1 MQVQV
6 QVQVQVQY
14 QAVERR
20 DGNNALL
27 PRHIF
32 SQDILMATAT
42 LNASVRTETG
52 KGAARKIRQAGD
64 IPAVIY
70 GHGREPQSLIM
81 NARETDRLLQRIT
94 PGATVIEL
102 NINGSVA
109 KTLIRE
115 IQRHPFK
122 RSIVHIDFQELVA
135 GETVSVRCPIVYLGT
150 PEGVR
155 LEGGILDQVMHELH
169 IEADPS
175 SIPNHI
181 DVDVSGVKL
190 GKSLHV
196 SDLQLPAG
204 IKVLD
209 DPGATVCV
217 VAVSKAG
224 VEATPTE
231 PTVAEPEVIRK
242 LKPDDEK

>member
-1 MQVQV
+1 
-6 QVQVQVQY
+6 
-14 QAVERR
+14 
-20 DGNNALL
+20 
-27 PRHIF
+27 
-32 SQDILMATAT
+32 MAAAASN

-64 IPAVIY
+64 FPAVIY
-70 GHGREPQSLIM
+70 GHGREPQSLRL
-81 NARETDRLLQRIT
+81 NARETDKLLSRIST
-94 PGATVIEL
+94 GATVIEL
-102 NINGSVA
+102 NIDGKVA
-109 KTLIRE
+109 RTLIRE
-115 IQRHPFK
+115 VQRHPFK
-122 RSIVHIDFQELVA
+122 RTIVHIDFQELVA
-135 GETVSVRCPIVYLGT
+135 GETISVRCPIVYVGT

-175 SIPNHI
+175 NIPNHI

-196 SDLQLPAG
+196 SDLTLPAG

-209 DPGATVCV
+209 EPGATVCV

-224 VEATPTE
+224 VEVAP
-231 PTVAEPEVIRK
+231 VAEPGAPEPELIRK
-242 LKPDDEK
+242 AKPDDEK